1 MEQKMAL
8 KVCQLCAVDFTLK
21 HFLLPLIDGMEKEG
35 WTVISVCSDGP
46 YIGNLRKKG
55 YNIETVYIARNYNLF
70 QHLKS
75 ILVLTRFF
83 KEQEFDIVHVHS
95 PIAALVA
102 RLAARFASV
111 SVVIYTAHGFYFH
124 DEMMSLKR
132 SVFLFLEKW
141 AGKYTN
147 ILFTQSAEDAACAIQ
162 ENLLPQGLVHTIGN
176 GVNPQKFNPRKIGNR
191 IKIRNKLGIQDD
203 TFVIGIIARLVEEK
217 GICEFLEAAMQASDE
232 NDKLCFLVIGARL
245 ESDHA
250 KDVISKIKLAKDNHE
265 GKILFLGQRTDIP
278 ELLSAMDVFCLPSWR
293 EGMPRSIIEAMM
305 MERAVIATNIRGSR
319 EEVIDDE
326 TGFLLPTRDVIKL
339 KNQFLYCARN
349 TEKIR
354 NMGKAGRL
362 RALRYFNEKNV
373 VEKQIELIKDFIKNR

>member
-1 MEQKMAL
+1 MAL

-46 YIGNLRKKG
+46 YIRKLQKKG
-55 YNIETVYIARNYNLF
+55 YNIETIYIARSYNVF
-70 QHLKS
+70 QHFKS
-75 ILVLTRFF
+75 ILALTRFF

-95 PIAALVA
+95 PIAAFVA

-124 DEMMSLKR
+124 DEMMPLKR

-141 AGKYTN
+141 VGKYTN
-147 ILFTQSAEDAACAIQ
+147 ILFTQSAEDAACAI
-162 ENLLPQGLVHTIGN
+162 EKNLLPQGLIYTIGN
-176 GVNPQKFNPRKIGNR
+176 GVNPQKFNPKKIGNGM
-191 IKIRNKLGIQDD
+191 KIRNKLGIQDD
-203 TFVIGIIARLVEEK
+203 AFVIGIIARLVEEK

-250 KDVISKIKLAKDNHE
+250 KGVNSKIKVAKDNYD

-278 ELLSAMDVFCLPSWR
+278 VLLSAMDVFCLPSWR

-305 MERAVIATNIRGSR
+305 MEKPVIATNIRGCR
-319 EEVIDDE
+319 EEVIDNE
-326 TGFLLPTRDVIKL
+326 TGFLVPTKDVTKL
-339 KNQFLYCARN
+339 KNQFLYCSRN
-349 TEKIR
+349 TKKIR
-354 NMGKAGRL
+354 KMGKAGRL
-362 RALRYFNEKNV
+362 RALRYFDEKNV
-373 VEKQIELIKDFIKNR
+373 VEKQVELIKAFIKNR